1 MGNEINIGAIV
12 RTSHELICG
21 LWPDYYLVPA
31 GMVGAVREVY
41 EDSLGGYRIEFH
53 LDDVTATSA
62 VLYAQQFTLY
72 QPYGAEV
79 SIA

>member
-1 MGNEINIGAIV
+1 MEIYVGAIV

-21 LWPDYYLVPA
+21 LWPVYYLVPA

-53 LDDVTATSA
+53 LDDATVTSA
-62 VLYAQQFTLY
+62 VLYDQQFTLY
-72 QPYGAEV
+72 QPYAAEV
-79 SIA
+79 SMA